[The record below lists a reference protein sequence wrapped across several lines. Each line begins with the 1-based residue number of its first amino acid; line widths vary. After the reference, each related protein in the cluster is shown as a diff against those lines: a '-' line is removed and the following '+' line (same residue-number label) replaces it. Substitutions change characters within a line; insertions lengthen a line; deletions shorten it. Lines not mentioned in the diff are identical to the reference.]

1 MSSELNQL
9 RLEQVQSTLS
19 EYTDWVKR
27 QRPSRGWLKL
37 IREALGRTERQQ
49 AQRLGISGA
58 TLHKSEQS
66 EAEDR
71 ISLGQLR
78 KLADGLDCEL
88 VYALVPRR
96 PLTDVVQER
105 ARAIAMEE
113 VGNVAH
119 TMGLEDQRPGSDRL
133 RKQVERRTE
142 ELLRGRRPDTPGPQR
157 EVWAHPGTLGHP
169 RRPERLG
176 AGKHLARRA
185 LAQTGQNTASAQRR
199 VLPRVAQAD
208 VREDLGVGRHLSPVG
223 QEHRL

>member
-9 RLEQVQSTLS
+9 RLEQVQATLS
-19 EYTDWVKR
+19 GYADLVKR
-27 QRPSRGWLKL
+27 QPPTRGWLKL

-113 VGNVAH
+113 VGSVAH
-119 TMGLEDQRPGSDRL
+119 TMGLEDQRPSADRL

-142 ELLRGRRPDTPGPQR
+142 ELLRGR
-157 EVWAHPGTLGHP
+157 W
-169 RRPERLG
+169 
-176 AGKHLARRA
+176 
-185 LAQTGQNTASAQRR
+185 S
-199 VLPRVAQAD
+199 
-208 VREDLGVGRHLSPVG
+208 DLWR
-223 QEHRL
+223 